1 MTVTSVQTNV
11 ACNGDSTGSI
21 TLTVTGGTAPIAY
34 TWSNG
39 ATGAT
44 NNNLPAGTYASTV
57 TDALGCIDT
66 RSFEITQP
74 PALNISVDSTG
85 DIIKSDPGYIYVT
98 VSGGTPP
105 YTSVWVDP
113 VGNIIPGEDLTGLTM
128 GGCYTLGV
136 TDGAGCTTIMDSVC
150 IGMGVAVY
158 PAPEFKSLKVYPV
171 PTDDVLFIDFESSIT
186 EILISGVDGRT
197 YKRILNPASNQIDVS
212 NFDSGWYILRISD
225 GKNWYIAR
233 MLK

>member
-1 MTVTSVQTNV
+1 
-11 ACNGDSTGSI
+11 
-21 TLTVTGGTAPIAY
+21 LTVTGGTAPITY

-39 ATGAT
+39 ATTAT
-44 NNNLPAGTYASTV
+44 NSNLPAGTYSSTV

-66 RSFEITQP
+66 RSFEITEP
-74 PALNISVDSTG
+74 PALAISVDSTE
-85 DIIKSDPGYIYVT
+85 DIHGAVPGSIFVT
-98 VSGGTPP
+98 ISGGTPP

-113 VGNIIPGEDLTGLTM
+113 VGNIIPGEDLTGLNVA
-128 GGCYTLGV
+128 GCYTLGV

-150 IGMGVAVY
+150 IDMDVAIDQT
-158 PAPEFKSLKVYPV
+158 PEFKSLKVYPV